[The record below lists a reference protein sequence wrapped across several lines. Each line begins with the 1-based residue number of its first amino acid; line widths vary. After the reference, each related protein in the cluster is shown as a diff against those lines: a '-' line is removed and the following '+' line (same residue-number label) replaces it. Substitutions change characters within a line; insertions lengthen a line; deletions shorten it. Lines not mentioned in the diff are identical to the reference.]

1 MPDDQ
6 HILDLLRSLDRPPGP
21 DHLEFPAGFDYEEA
35 RARATALSERLSDE
49 FRGPCPLDATQDASY
64 YFMVGVP
71 AALTEVGVHL
81 GVRLSNYGRL
91 AVVTT
96 PGPDSHAELDDAV
109 ADGALSAADRR
120 RVETALAEL
129 GCRIVPLRL
138 LRMRYDGGDLTRGRP
153 EERGRGDL
161 VDQVLRVPVI
171 TLRMRSRSRA

>member
-71 AALTEVGVHL
+71 AALTEAGVHL
-81 GVRLSNYGRL
+81 GVRLSNCGRL

-109 ADGALSAADRR
+109 ADGALFGSGSSAGRDRAGGTGVPDRPLASAAHALRR
-120 RVETALAEL
+120 
-129 GCRIVPLRL
+129 
-138 LRMRYDGGDLTRGRP
+138 GDLTRGRP
-153 EERGRGDL
+153 DERGRGDL